1 MSHIRQKAIDGIAA
15 GDVLTVTRT
24 FSEAE
29 TCSFGDITRDYNPV
43 HYDDRFSAVKGFPD
57 RICHGMLVA
66 GIITEIGGQIGW
78 LASGMNF
85 HFIKP
90 VFFGDTI
97 TCAVTILS
105 VDDRGRA
112 RATAAYTNQRGE
124 KVLAAELTG
133 ILPGHDER
141 EVLRAMVAEG
151 DPTNGAK

>member
-1 MSHIRQKAIDGIAA
+1 MKGIRA
-15 GDVLTVTRT
+15 GDVFTVSRT
-24 FSEAE
+24 FTAKD
-29 TCSFGDITRDYNPV
+29 THAFGDITRDYNPV
-43 HYDDRFSAVKGFPD
+43 HYDDRFSSAKGFSSP
-57 RICHGMLVA
+57 ICHGLLVA

-85 HFIKP
+85 HFMRP
-90 VFFGDTI
+90 VYFGDTV

-133 ILPGHDER
+133 ILPGEKDR
-141 EVLRAMVAEG
+141 EVLRTMAAEG
-151 DPTNGAK
+151 DPTNGVK